1 MTTDHLAGDPAP
13 EEATGASADRAAPA
27 AQSAPAPAPS
37 APERPTGAPGPD
49 RDGAPAPDDASA
61 APRPGGE
68 PQGHPAEPAPP
79 AAAADSPQPGE
90 PGQPDPASPTPEAE
104 PDAPEPDA
112 QGETGAGAEPTE
124 TSTDAPEHPAP
135 ADASGQ
141 TSAAAGTPATES
153 ATAEPGQPG
162 AASAAPEAEPSA
174 PTPGTEAP
182 AEAGAGSPDAP
193 ASAAAPQHPK
203 QPGTSGDTTTEQ
215 TAPGTGTPAAESSA
229 AAPGQPGTASA
240 APEAEP
246 SAPTPGTDAPAE
258 AGAGSPDAPT
268 SAAAPRHPEQPGTNG
283 DTVPQTASEA
293 GTPAAGS
300 AAAKSGQP
308 GVDARD
314 GSAFTS
320 PPGHPA
326 TAEALGRAGGAHVQG
341 GPVAQDAGEP
351 GAGSG
356 AAPAAGADA
365 GRASAGSGGRS
376 AAAEALA
383 AAVRAVESG
392 ERSAA
397 SFFNEPRPAPAKPRE
412 PARTAA
418 AAPIAPPARPAAA
431 GVAGVRE
438 VLAAGGAPEALA
450 VPVAETLGERAAEAL
465 REDPWQLLAVPGV
478 RPDQADGFAR
488 ALLGPD
494 CGPGDERRSQALT
507 GWLLERAAL
516 EGHTALES
524 SALRAALAKVS
535 VPDPDEALQ
544 AAIAGGGVLVFQDAL
559 ETPPG
564 AQRPAPAAPDD
575 DEEEPEQPV
584 RVLLGLDRYALA
596 EESLADGFARLIT
609 TFADVHTPAPDW
621 EAAATA
627 APSPSAAELIRTVA
641 AHGLVTH
648 SGGEAARAEPAA
660 LVVAARSSGLRVCAA
675 AHSEDGRRRLAGEV
689 GADAAVTVAGL
700 LSGGE
705 GPGRDEDGALA
716 LDLIAVL
723 DAPQLDVETA
733 AMLVESLPDGA
744 RLVLSGDPGV
754 LWSAGPGRVFAD
766 LVAARRCPQ
775 VVSRTPD
782 PGPIGELVSGIG
794 IGELNQVE
802 APGKEVVIVPAR
814 DAGEA
819 VHRTVQLVA
828 DSVPR
833 AIGVPPEQ
841 TQVITPGH
849 GGAAGTRALNTA
861 LKERLN
867 PGPGRFAGFDP
878 GDRVAYT
885 PAPGRAVPGTVVS
898 ADAEGLRLDCAGAP
912 VVVPREQ
919 VGDLVRHGWALT
931 AHQAAGTRWPAAVV
945 VLPGDAAAGLTR
957 AWIYTAFSRG
967 ERHLSVVHGADAAL
981 PRAVAEIPFKDRTT
995 RLRSLLQTQAPPT
1008 G

>member
-1 MTTDHLAGDPAP
+1 MTTDHLAGDPPP
-13 EEATGASADRAAPA
+13 EEAKATPQAPA
-27 AQSAPAPAPS
+27 ADGASDAADAPGGSAPADATGTDARAEAEGPAAS
-37 APERPTGAPGPD
+37 GAPGQPPAGAATAAVERAVAEAVQPD
-49 RDGAPAPDDASA
+49 ADSA
-61 APRPGGE
+61 A
-68 PQGHPAEPAPP
+68 
-79 AAAADSPQPGE
+79 S
-90 PGQPDPASPTPEAE
+90 EAE
-104 PDAPEPDA
+104 PDAAGPGA
-112 QGETGAGAEPTE
+112 HAAAGAGA
-124 TSTDAPEHPAP
+124 PA
-135 ADASGQ
+135 AEG
-141 TSAAAGTPATES
+141 AAAGRV
-153 ATAEPGQPG
+153 GGG
-162 AASAAPEAEPSA
+162 A
-174 PTPGTEAP
+174 
-182 AEAGAGSPDAP
+182 AGAG
-193 ASAAAPQHPK
+193 
-203 QPGTSGDTTTEQ
+203 PG
-215 TAPGTGTPAAESSA
+215 SSA
-229 AAPGQPGTASA
+229 S
-240 APEAEP
+240 
-246 SAPTPGTDAPAE
+246 
-258 AGAGSPDAPT
+258 GSP
-268 SAAAPRHPEQPGTNG
+268 G
-283 DTVPQTASEA
+283 AS
-293 GTPAAGS
+293 G
-300 AAAKSGQP
+300 
-308 GVDARD
+308 
-314 GSAFTS
+314 
-320 PPGHPA
+320 
-326 TAEALGRAGGAHVQG
+326 
-341 GPVAQDAGEP
+341 
-351 GAGSG
+351 
-356 AAPAAGADA
+356 
-365 GRASAGSGGRS
+365 GGRS

-397 SFFNEPRPAPAKPRE
+397 SFFNEPRPAPARPQ
-412 PARTAA
+412 PA
-418 AAPIAPPARPAAA
+418 AAPAREAARPVPAPARPAAV
-431 GVAGVRE
+431 GVGGVRE

-478 RPDQADGFAR
+478 RPEQADGFAR
-488 ALLGPD
+488 ALLGPE

-535 VPDPDEALQ
+535 VPDPDEALR
-544 AAIAGGGVLVFQDAL
+544 AAISGGGVLVFQDAL
-559 ETPPG
+559 ETPAG
-564 AQRPAPAAPDD
+564 AAAPAASGGEDD
-575 DEEEPEQPV
+575 EQPV
-584 RVLLGLDRYALA
+584 RMLLGLDRYALA
-596 EESLADGFARLIT
+596 EESLADGFARLIS
-609 TFADVHTPAPDW
+609 TFADVQRDEPDW
-621 EAAATA
+621 EAAAAA

-660 LVVAARSSGLRVCAA
+660 LVAAAQSSGLRVCAA
-675 AHSEDGRRRLAGEV
+675 AHSEDGRRRLAAEV
-689 GADAAVTVAGL
+689 GADVAVTVAGL

-716 LDLIAVL
+716 VDLIAVL

-733 AMLVESLPDGA
+733 AVLVESLPDGV

-766 LVAARRCPQ
+766 LVASRRCPQ

-802 APGKEVVIVPAR
+802 APGKEVVIVPVR

-849 GGAAGTRALNTA
+849 GGAAGTRALNAA

-885 PAPGRAVPGTVVS
+885 PAPGRALPGTVVS

-912 VVVPREQ
+912 VVVEREQ

-931 AHQAAGTRWPAAVV
+931 AHQAAGMRWPAAVV

-957 AWIYTAFSRG
+957 AWVYTAFSRG
-967 ERHLSVVHGADAAL
+967 ERHLSVVHGAEAAL

-995 RLRSLLQTQAPPT
+995 RLRSLLQGQDQPM